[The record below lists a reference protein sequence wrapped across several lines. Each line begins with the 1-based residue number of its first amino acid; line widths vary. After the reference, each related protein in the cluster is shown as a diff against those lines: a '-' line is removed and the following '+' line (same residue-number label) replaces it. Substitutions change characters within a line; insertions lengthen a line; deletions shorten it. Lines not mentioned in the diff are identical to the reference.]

1 MPHDSTTRF
10 TNRVADY
17 VKARP
22 TYPTQII
29 DILREQIAFD
39 ATRIVADIG
48 AGTGISSKLFL
59 DAGNTVYAVEP
70 NAAMREAAVAQLGK
84 SSDYHAING
93 TAEATTL
100 PADSIDLIVAAQAFH
115 WFDRRAFAVE
125 CRRIGRADAHLL
137 VMWNSRLT
145 SGSEFAE
152 GYEQL
157 LLAQAS
163 GYTRV
168 NHQGLTFEQISEAF
182 AAPLKLIE
190 LPNEQVVDFDLLKA
204 RVASSS
210 YVPPVGDPRHEPL
223 MAELRR
229 LFDRTASNGTV
240 KIEYRTELY
249 LGRVHPRIAA

>member
-10 TNRVADY
+10 TSRVADY

-22 TYPTQII
+22 TYPAQII
-29 DILREQIAFD
+29 DTLREQIAFNP
-39 ATRIVADIG
+39 AKIIVDVG

-70 NAAMREAAVAQLGK
+70 NAAMRAAAIAQLGK
-84 SSDYHAING
+84 SPNYHAVDG

-100 PADSIDLIVAAQAFH
+100 AACSIDLIVAAQAFH
-115 WFDRRAFAVE
+115 WFDRRAFGTE
-125 CRRIGRADAHLL
+125 CRRIGRVDALLL
-137 VMWNSRLT
+137 VMWNSRVT

-152 GYEQL
+152 GYERL
-157 LLAQAS
+157 LLERAN

-168 NHQGLTFEQISEAF
+168 NHQQLTFEQISEAF
-182 AAPLKLIE
+182 AAPPKLTE
-190 LPNEQVVDFDLLKA
+190 LANEQVMNFEFLKA

-210 YVPPVGDPRHEPL
+210 YTPPMGDPQHEPL
-223 MAELRR
+223 MAELRE
-229 LFDRTASNGTV
+229 LFDRTASGGLV

-249 LGRVHPRIAA
+249 LGRVC

>member
-1 MPHDSTTRF
+1 MHDSTTRF

-22 TYPTQII
+22 TYPAEVL
-29 DILREQIAFD
+29 DILREQIVFD
-39 ATRIVADIG
+39 SAKIVADIG

-70 NAAMREAAVAQLGK
+70 NAAMRAAAVAQLCK
-84 SSDYHAING
+84 SAKYHAVDG

-100 PADSIDLIVAAQAFH
+100 AADSIDLIVAAQAFH
-115 WFDRRAFAVE
+115 WFDRPTFSAE
-125 CRRIGRADAHLL
+125 CRRIGRGGAHLL
-137 VMWNSRLT
+137 VMWNSRVT

-152 GYEQL
+152 GYDRL
-157 LLAQAS
+157 LLTYAS

-168 NHQGLTFEQISEAF
+168 NHQQITFAQISEAF
-182 AAPLKLIE
+182 AAPPKLIE
-190 LPNEQVVDFDLLKA
+190 LHNEQVMDFDLLAA
-204 RVASSS
+204 RLASSS
-210 YVPPVGDPRHEPL
+210 YSPAIGDPRHEPL

-229 LFDRTASNGTV
+229 LFDRTANSGTV

-249 LGRVHPRIAA
+249 LGRV